1 MAFIKCYVMKSTC
14 RTKLL
19 PTLVVISQAVR
30 LIIII
35 LVRIYNN
42 VRGTVDCNCNHPV
55 VKIVIFN
62 IRTFPSY

>member
-55 VKIVIFN
+55 
-62 IRTFPSY
+62 RR